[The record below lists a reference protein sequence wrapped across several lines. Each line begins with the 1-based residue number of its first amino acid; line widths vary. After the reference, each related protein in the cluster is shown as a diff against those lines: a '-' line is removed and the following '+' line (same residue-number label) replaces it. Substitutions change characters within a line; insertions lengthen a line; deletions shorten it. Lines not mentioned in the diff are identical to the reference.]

1 MYSSERFRV
10 GAYVRVTG
18 LDEVRDTNYGFPE
31 QNTNEQMHSVVEH
44 GDKLWVREAL
54 PESSS
59 IRLSDGYA
67 YPAHRVER
75 QHLSGSQAST
85 RERLREIV
93 DSMRAEFDRV
103 PTPFTWVRPIDDS
116 VVHFTV
122 PEPEFESDTQ
132 FPTFP
137 PSQITDRH
145 EFDTDTE
152 VQSENE
158 W

>member
-1 MYSSERFRV
+1 MFSSERFPV

-18 LDEVRDTNYGFPE
+18 LDEDRDTNYGFPA
-31 QNTNEQMHSVVEH
+31 QNTNEEMHSVVEH
-44 GDKLWVREAL
+44 GDKLWVRGAS
-54 PESSS
+54 PTIRS
-59 IRLSDGYA
+59 IRLSDGYS

-75 QHLSGSQAST
+75 QHLLGSPASE
-85 RERLREIV
+85 RERLRAAIE
-93 DSMRAEFDRV
+93 SMSREFDRV
-103 PTPFTWVRPIDDS
+103 PTP
-116 VVHFTV
+116 FTV

-137 PSQITDRH
+137 LSPITDRH
-145 EFDTDTE
+145 EFEFTE

>member
-1 MYSSERFRV
+1 MYSSERFPV

-18 LDEVRDTNYGFPE
+18 LDKDRDTNYGFPE
-31 QNTNEQMHSVVEH
+31 QNTNEEMYSVVEH
-44 GDKLWVREAL
+44 GNKLWVRGVL
-54 PESSS
+54 PETSS
-59 IRLSDGYA
+59 IRLSDGYT

-75 QHLSGSQAST
+75 QHLLGSPASE
-85 RERLREIV
+85 RERLRAAIEA
-93 DSMRAEFDRV
+93 MRTEFDRV
-103 PTPFTWVRPIDDS
+103 RPA
-116 VVHFTV
+116 FTV
-122 PEPEFESDTQ
+122 PEPEPEFESDTQ

-145 EFDTDTE
+145 EFEFTE